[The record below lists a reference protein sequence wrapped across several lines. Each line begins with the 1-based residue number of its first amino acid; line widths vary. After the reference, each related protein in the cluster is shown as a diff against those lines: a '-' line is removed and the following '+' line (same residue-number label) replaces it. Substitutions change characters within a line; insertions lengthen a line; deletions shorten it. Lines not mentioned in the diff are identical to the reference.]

1 MANSI
6 QERMEKVYLERHAA
20 IVARQLRNLDALE
33 RDEVRKIESG
43 ITGFDSQPTKRTII
57 IYPHEIDYA
66 PLQKEVVEE
75 LKRRGYGLAPAFGA
89 FGESW
94 RLTIQIP
101 QKTEQE

>member
-20 IVARQLRNLDALE
+20 IVARQLLNLDALE
-33 RDEVRKIESG
+33 RNEVRKIESS
-43 ITGFDSQPTKRTII
+43 ITGFDTTPTQHTII
-57 IYPHEIDYA
+57 IFPHEIDYA

-75 LKRRGYGLAPAFGA
+75 LKRRGYGLAPAVGA

-101 QKTEQE
+101 